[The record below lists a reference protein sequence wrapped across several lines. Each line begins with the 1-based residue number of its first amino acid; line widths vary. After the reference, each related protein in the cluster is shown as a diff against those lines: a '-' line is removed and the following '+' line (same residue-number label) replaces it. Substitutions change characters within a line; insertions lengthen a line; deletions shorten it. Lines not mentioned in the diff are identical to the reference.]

1 MLTLIRDGTVF
12 SPEPQGKKDILI
24 AGRQIIAVDD
34 PGRIRLEGPEVEV
47 MEASGRTVLPGLI
60 DPHVHIL
67 GGGGEG
73 GPATRAPQIRVEDIA
88 ASGVTTVIG
97 CLGTDGTTRHME
109 SLLAKARALE
119 NEGISTFIFS
129 GSYELPLRTLTGSIR
144 GDLVLI
150 DKVIGAGEVAIS
162 DHRSSQPTFEEFA
175 RLAADCRV
183 GGMLGGKAGVLH
195 LHLGDG
201 PRRLEF
207 LFRLAGETEIP
218 PTQVVPTHVNRNPE
232 LFEEALRWA
241 LAGGTIDLTTGPEP
255 EPGSPE
261 VSVERAIAVCLE
273 RRVPLARVTVS
284 SDSNGSFPVFDR
296 AGNLAGLTIATERDL
311 LRVFQSLLR
320 RKIVGAEDAARL
332 FSANAASFYKLTA
345 KGSIRPGKDA
355 DLALFDGGWE
365 LTDVFALGRRLVS
378 GGRITVRST
387 FSPVR
392 ADV

>member
-1 MLTLIRDGTVF
+1 
-12 SPEPQGKKDILI
+12 
-24 AGRQIIAVDD
+24 
-34 PGRIRLEGPEVEV
+34 
-47 MEASGRTVLPGLI
+47 
-60 DPHVHIL
+60 
-67 GGGGEG
+67 
-73 GPATRAPQIRVEDIA
+73 VEDIA